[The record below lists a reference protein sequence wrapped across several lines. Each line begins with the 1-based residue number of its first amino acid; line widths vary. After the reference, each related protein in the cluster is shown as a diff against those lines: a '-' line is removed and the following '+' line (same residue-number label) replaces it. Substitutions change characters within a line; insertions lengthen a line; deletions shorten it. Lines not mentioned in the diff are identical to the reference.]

1 MKFDAKNKLLSV
13 VRALA
18 SLLFEIFANV
28 ALILLAD
35 ALFFR
40 GLGPNDGSLM
50 FLSIIFLPIS
60 IALIPF
66 GWVGLGRKIL
76 RIPIAVGSVMG
87 LALVTWITYG
97 LMQN

>member
-1 MKFDAKNKLLSV
+1 MKFDAKNSILSV

-18 SLLFEIFANV
+18 SLLFGVFTLV

-40 GLGPNDGSLM
+40 GPGPKDGSNM

-60 IALIPF
+60 ISLIPF
-66 GWVGLGRKIL
+66 SWFVLGRKIL
-76 RIPIAVGSVMG
+76 RIPIAVGAMVG
-87 LALVTWITYG
+87 LALVTWVAYG
-97 LMQN
+97 FMQN